1 MMNNIVRPS
10 ERFCKHGFVSPN
22 EEYIQHLHK
31 YTTTD
36 AEVFKARMARQPYI
50 PDPNIDTTLR
60 DIRERC
66 QGFYTEEEIQRM
78 RNELRVSEC
87 GICLEEIT
95 TTESCACCLEGHKFH
110 IGCLNRYWETPSKNQ
125 YCPVTNGPTV
135 WLRRCSSIYDI
146 HSGGKRKHK
155 KSRKYNKKRKS
166 KKYSNK
172 RRKTQKTRK

>member
-1 MMNNIVRPS
+1 MSERRPS
-10 ERFCKHGFVSPN
+10 ERFCKHGFLSPN
-22 EEYIQHLHK
+22 QEYIQDAHK

-36 AEVFKARMARQPYI
+36 EEVFEARMNGQPYI

-66 QGFYTEEEIQRM
+66 AGFYTEEEIQRM
-78 RNELRVSEC
+78 RNEIKVAEC

-95 TTESCACCLEGHKFH
+95 TTENCRCCREGHKFH
-110 IGCLNRYWETPSKNQ
+110 TTCLDQYWLRNPLKNHF
-125 YCPVTNGPTV
+125 CPTTNGPTV
-135 WLRRCSSIYDI
+135 WLQRCSSIYDI
-146 HSGGKRKHK
+146 HIGGKRKHK

-172 RRKTQKTRK
+172 GRKTQKTRK

>member
-1 MMNNIVRPS
+1 MSERRPS
-10 ERFCKHGFVSPN
+10 ERFCKHGFLSPN
-22 EEYIQHLHK
+22 QEYIQDTHK

-36 AEVFKARMARQPYI
+36 EEVFEARMAGQPYI

-66 QGFYTEEEIQRM
+66 AGFYTEEEIQRM
-78 RNELRVSEC
+78 RNELRVAEC

-95 TTESCACCLEGHKFH
+95 TTENCRCCREGHKFH
-110 IGCLNRYWETPSKNQ
+110 TTCLDEYWLRNPLRNHF
-125 YCPVTNGPTV
+125 CPTTNGPTV
-135 WLRRCSSIYDI
+135 WLQRCSSIYDI
-146 HSGGKRKHK
+146 HSGGKRKNK
-155 KSRKYNKKRKS
+155 KSRKSNKKRKS